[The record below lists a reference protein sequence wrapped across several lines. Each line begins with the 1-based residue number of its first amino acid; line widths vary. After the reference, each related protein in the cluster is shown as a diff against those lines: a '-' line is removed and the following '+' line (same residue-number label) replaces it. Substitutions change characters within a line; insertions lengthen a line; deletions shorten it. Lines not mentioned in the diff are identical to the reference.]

1 MQEIAIK
8 GDAFRKEEVIH
19 ALINIGGHNP
29 YDFTGE
35 REDCYYVLNRDG
47 IIEEVSNPNE
57 RHASLFTLDQFRE
70 NFLQFGELVRKCDEV
85 FIITDVRWLSKIGT
99 MCYDAMQVASLDC
112 FYFSDKDQEFGK
124 YLSDCIVK
132 QL

>member
-1 MQEIAIK
+1 MKNIAIK
-8 GDAFRKEEVIH
+8 GDAFRCNWVIH
-19 ALINIGGHNP
+19 ALMEIGGYNP
-29 YDFTGE
+29 YNYTGDN
-35 REDCYYVLNRDG
+35 EDCYYVLNGDG

-70 NFLQFGELVRKCDEV
+70 NFLQFGELVRKGDEV
-85 FIITDVRWLSKIGT
+85 FIITDVRWLSKMGT

-112 FYFSDKDQEFGK
+112 FCFSDKDQEFSK
-124 YLSDCIVK
+124 YLSDCIIK

>member
-1 MQEIAIK
+1 MKEIAIK

-29 YDFTGE
+29 YGFTGE
-35 REDCYYVLNRDG
+35 REDCYYVLNDD
-47 IIEEVSNPNE
+47 IIDEVCNPDEN
-57 RHASLFTLDQFRE
+57 RVSLFTLDQFRE
-70 NFLQFGELVRKCDEV
+70 NFLQFGELVRKGDEV
-85 FIITDVRWLSKIGT
+85 FIITDVRWLSKMGT

-112 FYFSDKDQEFGK
+112 FYFSDKDHEFGK
-124 YLSDCIVK
+124 YLSDFIIK